1 MLEFLGKIGRDCCLG
16 RGVAASRKFTP
27 SLVSTTV
34 QSAFSQAGAVYSPRR
49 AATPTKPTGI
59 KERTMKRL
67 IVATLLLGLSSAA
80 AVAQTT
86 NPPAP
91 TPTPAPAASTAA
103 PASDAKPSAKEAR
116 AKCNAD
122 AKAQGLKGE
131 DRKTAVADCFAKARP
146 DLAAAD
152 KCRQEGKDKKLAG
165 KELKTYV
172 KQCVPSAQ

>member
-1 MLEFLGKIGRDCCLG
+1 MLGFLGKMGRDCCLG
-16 RGVAASRKFTP
+16 RGAAASGKLTS
-27 SLVSTTV
+27 SLGSTTV

-49 AATPTKPTGI
+49 TATPTKPTRI

-67 IVATLLLGLSSAA
+67 VLAALLLGLSSAA

-91 TPTPAPAASTAA
+91 TPAPTPVTSTAA
-103 PASDAKPSAKEAR
+103 PASDAKPTAKEAR
-116 AKCNAD
+116 AKCSAD
-122 AKAQGLKGE
+122 AKAQGLKGD
-131 DRKTAVADCFAKARP
+131 DRKTAVTDCFAKARP

-165 KELKTYV
+165 TELKTYV
-172 KQCVPSAQ
+172 KQCVASAQ

>member
-1 MLEFLGKIGRDCCLG
+1 MLEFPGEDERDCCLG
-16 RGVAASRKFTP
+16 RGAAASGKSTS
-27 SLVSTTV
+27 SLGSTTA
-34 QSAFSQAGAVYSPRR
+34 QFAFSQAGAVYSPRR
-49 AATPTKPTGI
+49 AATPTKPTRI

-67 IVATLLLGLSSAA
+67 VLAALLLGLSSAA

-91 TPTPAPAASTAA
+91 TPAPTTATA
-103 PASDAKPSAKEAR
+103 PASDAKPTAKEAR

-122 AKAQGLKGE
+122 AKAQGLKGD

-152 KCRQEGKDKKLAG
+152 KCRQEGKDKNLAG

-172 KQCVPSAQ
+172 KQCVASAQ

>member
-16 RGVAASRKFTP
+16 RGVAASRKLTP
-27 SLVSTTV
+27 SLGSTTV
-34 QSAFSQAGAVYSPRR
+34 QSAFSHAGAAYS
-49 AATPTKPTGI
+49 PTKPTGI

-122 AKAQGLKGE
+122 AKAQGLKGD

-172 KQCVPSAQ
+172 KQCVASAQ

>member
-1 MLEFLGKIGRDCCLG
+1 
-16 RGVAASRKFTP
+16 
-27 SLVSTTV
+27 
-34 QSAFSQAGAVYSPRR
+34 
-49 AATPTKPTGI
+49 
-59 KERTMKRL
+59 MKRL
-67 IVATLLLGLSSAA
+67 IVATLLLGLSGAA

-91 TPTPAPAASTAA
+91 TPATSTAA

-122 AKAQGLKGE
+122 AKAQGLKGD

-152 KCRQEGKDKKLAG
+152 KCR
-165 KELKTYV
+165 
-172 KQCVPSAQ
+172 